1 MLFKKK
7 DKTII
12 QLARLLYVKII
23 YQSRD
28 KRFYTKLSVPDTLDG
43 RFELIVLHFF
53 FVYNFLKENNK
64 QPLCEEITKIMFK
77 DFDMS
82 LREMGVGDLSVG
94 KKIYFMNEALAGR
107 INAYKISFKEG
118 EKSIYKAL
126 RRNVF
131 GTLKDVKEYK
141 IKIMVTYFKDSLNTL
156 NINNFIEITEKD
168 DIFLSLDKYI

>member
-7 DKTII
+7 NTKVLKI
-12 QLARLLYVKII
+12 AREIYEKII

-28 KRFYTKLSVPDTLDG
+28 KKFYLDLRVPDTLDG
-43 RFELIVLHFF
+43 RFELIILHYY
-53 FVYNFLKENNK
+53 FVYNILKSKKEE
-64 QPLCEEITKIMFK
+64 LILEEISKIMFK

-131 GTLKDVKEYK
+131 GTLKDVKEDK

-156 NINNFIEITEKD
+156 NVNNFIEINEKD
-168 DIFLSLDKYI
+168 DIFLSLNKYI

>member
-7 DKTII
+7 NKKVIKTSRSI
-12 QLARLLYVKII
+12 YEKII
-23 YQSRD
+23 CQSRN
-28 KRFYTKLSVPDTLDG
+28 KKFYSDLGVPDTLDG
-43 RFELIVLHFF
+43 RFELIILHYYFI
-53 FVYNFLKENNK
+53 YSILKTKKEEHI
-64 QPLCEEITKIMFK
+64 LEEISKIMFK